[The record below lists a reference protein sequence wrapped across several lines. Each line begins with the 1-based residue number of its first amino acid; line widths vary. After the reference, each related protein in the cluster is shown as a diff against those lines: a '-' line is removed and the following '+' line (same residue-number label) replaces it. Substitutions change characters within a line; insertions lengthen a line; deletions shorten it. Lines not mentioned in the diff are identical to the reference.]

1 MGRLTDG
8 RGGTIAKATPP
19 EKGQRFIFDEH
30 RDAPRGFGL
39 RITSAGGKA
48 FILKYTFDGKQR
60 RKTIGDWGENA
71 WSLEAARQEAGRL
84 YRMIASG
91 VDPLQEERR
100 RKEAPTVSA
109 AVGDYI
115 KKHVS
120 GLASERPITRY
131 FERDLIPALGS
142 VKVRD
147 VRRRDIIDVVEE
159 KAAETPT
166 AARHLLAYIKGFL
179 DWCVDREYIEVS
191 PAAGIRPKSITP
203 QGRKNALKPTARKR
217 VLDHD
222 EIRGFWTNAEEC
234 GIHGL
239 TALALKLVLLTG
251 QRPGEVAGMHKS
263 EINGDVWTIPA
274 ERRRKTE
281 SEQRVPLTPV
291 ALEIIEQARAEVA
304 RLSERRKREPAG
316 YVFEARP
323 GLPVSVGALSKAVHR
338 YVDALENKDAATWGH
353 WTPHDLRRTARTE
366 ITACGFPQEIAERVA
381 GHSAGGIVD
390 VYNQHNYDAEKRA
403 ALETWERR
411 LLRIVSGEPAE
422 DNVVPLTREVEA

>member
-39 RITSAGGKA
+39 RITAAGGKA

-60 RKTIGDWGENA
+60 RLTIGDWPT
-71 WSLEAARQEAGRL
+71 WSLEAARARARELRTL
-84 YRMIASG
+84 IDSG
-91 VDPLQEERR
+91 TGPLEEKRR
-100 RKEAPTVSA
+100 RRAEPTVSE
-109 AVGDYI
+109 AVADYI
-115 KKHVS
+115 KKHVA
-120 GLASERPITRY
+120 GLVSEKPITRY
-131 FERDLIPALGS
+131 FQRDMIPAIGDMRVS
-142 VKVRD
+142 D
-147 VRRRDIIDVVEE
+147 VRRRDVLDMVEA

-166 AARHLLAYIKGFL
+166 AARHLLAYTKGFF
-179 DWCVDREYIEVS
+179 DWCVDREYIGLS
-191 PAAGIRPKSITP
+191 PAAGIKPKSIKAE
-203 QGRKNALKPTARKR
+203 GRKNPLQTVQRER

-222 EIRGFWTNAEEC
+222 EIRAFWTNAEEC
-234 GIHGL
+234 GIHAL

-263 EINGDVWTIPA
+263 EINGEVWTIPA

-281 SEQRVPLTPV
+281 SEQRVPLTPL
-291 ALEIIEQARAEVA
+291 ALEIIEQARSEVA
-304 RLSERRKREPAG
+304 RLSERRKRDPAG

-338 YVDALENKDAATWGH
+338 YVEPLENKDAATWGH

-390 VYNQHNYDAEKRA
+390 TYNQHNYDAEKRA
-403 ALETWERR
+403 ALEGWERR

-422 DNVVPLTREVEA
+422 DNVVSIKGARA